1 MESFR
6 SSSISPKCTYH
17 LGIGLADQGVA
28 DFVGWAADLVGGRR
42 LLTRRWHSPQGSGF
56 TFRCESLRE
65 ACEKYHWPMVGASK
79 RFYET
84 ARLFDGWQA
93 VMANGTLWS
102 SSSPGARNPF
112 RETAIEVTRW
122 GRMTQVEK
130 DLEQMGQSE
139 MEVLFANARL
149 LDPASGDADL
159 RVLRTGGILYMNSG
173 YSKIY
178 AMMLESFPIY
188 DSRVACALTSLVR
201 AHCVEWKLPGALEPL
216 RLGVMSGRVDAIRN
230 PSDDPH
236 CLK

>member
-1 MESFR
+1 
-6 SSSISPKCTYH
+6 
-17 LGIGLADQGVA
+17 
-28 DFVGWAADLVGGRR
+28 
-42 LLTRRWHSPQGSGF
+42 
-56 TFRCESLRE
+56 
-65 ACEKYHWPMVGASK
+65 MVGASK

-93 VMANGTLWS
+93 VMANRTLWS
-102 SSSPGARNPF
+102 STSPGARNPF

-159 RVLRTGGILYMNSG
+159 RLLRTGGILYMNSG

-188 DSRVACALTSLVR
+188 DSRVACALTSLIRV
-201 AHCVEWKLPGALEPL
+201 HCVEWKLPGAPEPL
-216 RLGVMSGRVDAIRN
+216 RLGVMSGRGDVIRN